1 MKKMMSKTANF
12 PFEIKKI
19 SEDGS
24 FSGYASVFGNEDL
37 WGDIVVAG
45 AFTKSIAQKKP
56 AMLWQHNSDE
66 PIGVWTVIKE
76 DEKGLY
82 VEGQL
87 LINGVAKA
95 KEAHELLSA
104 RAISGMSIGYIPV
117 VWEWQKK
124 EDSRDEVRLLKEVDL
139 WEISLVTFPAN
150 TEARVGDVKDLN
162 TLRDIE
168 GFLRDAGCSRNE
180 AKGIIAQI
188 RDAQRDADNDEA
200 ETERHRNEIK
210 QALVSLKMTIGG
222 N

>member
-1 MKKMMSKTANF
+1 MKQITNKSF
-12 PFEIKKI
+12 PFEIKTI
-19 SEDGS
+19 SETGA
-24 FSGYASVFGNEDL
+24 FTGYASVFGNEDL

-45 AFTKSIAQKKP
+45 AFSKSIAEKKP

-66 PIGVWTVIKE
+66 PIGVWAVIKE
-76 DEKGLY
+76 DDKGLY

-87 LINGVAKA
+87 LIDGVAKA
-95 KEAHELLSA
+95 KEAYELLA
-104 RAISGMSIGYIPV
+104 AKAISGLSIGYRAV
-117 VWEWQKK
+117 SWEWRKK
-124 EDSRDEVRLLKEVDL
+124 DDSKDEVRLLKEIDL

-188 RDAQRDADNDEA
+188 RDAQRDADTDE
-200 ETERHRNEIK
+200 NEEKHQKKAIK
-210 QALVSLKMTIGG
+210 EALMSLKMTIGG

>member
-1 MKKMMSKTANF
+1 MKPAMKKTANF
-12 PFEIKKI
+12 PFEIKTI
-19 SEDGS
+19 SETGA

-45 AFTKSIAQKKP
+45 AFSKSIAEKKP

-66 PIGVWTVIKE
+66 PIGVWVVLAE
-76 DEKGLY
+76 DERGLY

-87 LINGVAKA
+87 LINGVARA
-95 KEAHELLSA
+95 KEAYELLVA
-104 RAISGMSIGYIPV
+104 KAISGMSIGYVPV

-124 EDSRDEVRLLKEVDL
+124 EDSRNEIRLLKEVDL

-188 RDAQRDADNDEA
+188 RDVQRDADNDE
-200 ETERHRNEIK
+200 NEEKKAIRE
-210 QALVSLKMTIGG
+210 ALMSLKITIGG

>member
-1 MKKMMSKTANF
+1 MKQITNKSF
-12 PFEIKKI
+12 PFEIKTI
-19 SEDGS
+19 SETGA
-24 FSGYASVFGNEDL
+24 FTGYASVFGNEDL

-45 AFTKSIAQKKP
+45 AFSKSIAEKKP

-66 PIGVWTVIKE
+66 PIGIWTVIKE

-87 LINGVAKA
+87 LIDGVAKA
-95 KEAHELLSA
+95 KEAYELLA
-104 RAISGMSIGYIPV
+104 AKAISGLSIGYRAV
-117 VWEWQKK
+117 SWEWRKK
-124 EDSRDEVRLLKEVDL
+124 DDSNDEVRLLKEIDL

-188 RDAQRDADNDEA
+188 RDAQRDADNDE
-200 ETERHRNEIK
+200 NEEKKAIRA
-210 QALVSLKMTIGG
+210 ALMSLKMTIGG
-222 N
+222 K

>member
-1 MKKMMSKTANF
+1 MKPTMRKTVNF
-12 PFEIKKI
+12 PFEIKTI
-19 SEDGS
+19 SETGA

-45 AFTKSIAQKKP
+45 AFSKSIAEKKP

-66 PIGVWTVIKE
+66 PIGVWVILAE

-87 LINGVAKA
+87 LINGVARA
-95 KEAHELLSA
+95 KEAYELLVA
-104 RAISGMSIGYIPV
+104 KAISGMSIGYVPV

-124 EDSRDEVRLLKEVDL
+124 EDSRNEIRLLKEVDL

-168 GFLRDAGCSRNE
+168 SFLRDAGCSRNE
-180 AKGIIAQI
+180 AKSIISQI
-188 RDAQRDADNDEA
+188 RNVQRDADNDE
-200 ETERHRNEIK
+200 NEEKHQKKAIK
-210 QALVSLKMTIGG
+210 EALMSLKMTIGG

>member
-1 MKKMMSKTANF
+1 MKQIKNKSF
-12 PFEIKKI
+12 PFEIKTI
-19 SEDGS
+19 SETGA
-24 FSGYASVFGNEDL
+24 FTGYASVFGNEDL

-45 AFTKSIAQKKP
+45 AFSKSIAEKKP

-66 PIGVWTVIKE
+66 PIGVWAVIKE

-87 LINGVAKA
+87 LIDGVAKA
-95 KEAHELLSA
+95 KEAYELLVA
-104 RAISGMSIGYIPV
+104 KAISGLSIGYRAV
-117 VWEWQKK
+117 SWEWRKK
-124 EDSRDEVRLLKEVDL
+124 DDSKDEVRLLKEIDL

-188 RDAQRDADNDEA
+188 RDAQRDADTDEA
-200 ETERHRNEIK
+200 ENERRRIEIK
-210 QALVSLKMTIGG
+210 AALMSLKTTT
-222 N
+222 

>member
-1 MKKMMSKTANF
+1 MKPAMKKTANF
-12 PFEIKKI
+12 PFEIKTI
-19 SEDGS
+19 SETGA

-45 AFTKSIAQKKP
+45 AFSKSIAEKKP

-66 PIGVWTVIKE
+66 PIGVWVVLAE

-87 LINGVAKA
+87 LINGVARA
-95 KEAHELLSA
+95 KEAYELLVA
-104 RAISGMSIGYIPV
+104 KAISGMSIGYVPV

-124 EDSRDEVRLLKEVDL
+124 EDSRNEIRLLKEVDL

-188 RDAQRDADNDEA
+188 RDVQRDADNDE
-200 ETERHRNEIK
+200 NEEKKAIRE
-210 QALVSLKMTIGG
+210 ALASLKMTIGG

>member
-1 MKKMMSKTANF
+1 MKPAMKKTANF
-12 PFEIKKI
+12 PFEIKTI
-19 SEDGS
+19 SETGA

-45 AFTKSIAQKKP
+45 AFSKSIAEKKP

-66 PIGVWTVIKE
+66 PIGVWVVLAE

-87 LINGVAKA
+87 LINGVARA
-95 KEAHELLSA
+95 KEAYELLVA
-104 RAISGMSIGYIPV
+104 KAISGMSIGYVPV

-124 EDSRDEVRLLKEVDL
+124 EDSRNEIRLLKEVDL

-150 TEARVGDVKDLN
+150 TEARVGDIKDLN

-188 RDAQRDADNDEA
+188 RDVQRDADNDE
-200 ETERHRNEIK
+200 NEEKKAIRE
-210 QALVSLKMTIGG
+210 ALASLKMTIGG

>member
-1 MKKMMSKTANF
+1 MKQITNKSF
-12 PFEIKKI
+12 PFEIKTI
-19 SEDGS
+19 SETGA
-24 FSGYASVFGNEDL
+24 FTGYASVFGNEDL

-45 AFTKSIAQKKP
+45 AFSKSIAEKKP

-76 DEKGLY
+76 DDKGLY

-87 LINGVAKA
+87 LIDGVAKA
-95 KEAHELLSA
+95 KEAYELLA
-104 RAISGMSIGYIPV
+104 AKAISGLSIGYRAV
-117 VWEWQKK
+117 SWEWRKK
-124 EDSRDEVRLLKEVDL
+124 DDSKDEVRLLKEIDL

-188 RDAQRDADNDEA
+188 RDAQRDADTDEA
-200 ETERHRNEIK
+200 ENERRRNEIK
-210 QALVSLKMTIGG
+210 AALMSLKMTIGG

>member
-1 MKKMMSKTANF
+1 MKQITNKSF
-12 PFEIKKI
+12 PFEIKTI
-19 SEDGS
+19 SETGA
-24 FSGYASVFGNEDL
+24 FTGYASVFGNEDL

-45 AFTKSIAQKKP
+45 AFSKSIAEKKP

-66 PIGVWTVIKE
+66 PIGIWTVIKE
-76 DEKGLY
+76 DDKGLY

-87 LINGVAKA
+87 LIDGVAKA
-95 KEAHELLSA
+95 KEAYELLA
-104 RAISGMSIGYIPV
+104 AKAISGLSIGYRAV
-117 VWEWQKK
+117 SWEWRKK
-124 EDSRDEVRLLKEVDL
+124 DDSKDEVRLLKEIDL

-188 RDAQRDADNDEA
+188 RDAQRDADNE
-200 ETERHRNEIK
+200 EEKELRHKNEIK
-210 QALVSLKMTIGG
+210 QALMSLKMTIGG

>member
-1 MKKMMSKTANF
+1 MKQITNKSF
-12 PFEIKKI
+12 PFEIKTI
-19 SEDGS
+19 SETGA
-24 FSGYASVFGNEDL
+24 FTGYASVFGNEDL

-45 AFTKSIAQKKP
+45 AFSKSIAEKKP

-66 PIGVWTVIKE
+66 PIGIWTVIKE
-76 DEKGLY
+76 DDKGLY

-87 LINGVAKA
+87 LIDGVTKA
-95 KEAHELLSA
+95 KEAYELLA
-104 RAISGMSIGYIPV
+104 AKAISGLSIGYRAV
-117 VWEWQKK
+117 SWEWRKK
-124 EDSRDEVRLLKEVDL
+124 DDSKDEVRLLKEIDL

-188 RDAQRDADNDEA
+188 RDAQRDADNE
-200 ETERHRNEIK
+200 EEKELRHKNEIK
-210 QALVSLKMTIGG
+210 QALMSLKMTIGG

>member
-1 MKKMMSKTANF
+1 MKQITNKSF
-12 PFEIKKI
+12 PFEIKTI
-19 SEDGS
+19 SETGA
-24 FSGYASVFGNEDL
+24 FTGYASVFGNEDL

-45 AFTKSIAQKKP
+45 AFSKSIAEKKP

-66 PIGVWTVIKE
+66 PIGVWAVIKE

-87 LINGVAKA
+87 LIDGVAKA
-95 KEAHELLSA
+95 KEAYELLA
-104 RAISGMSIGYIPV
+104 AKAISGLSIGYRAV
-117 VWEWQKK
+117 SWEWRKK
-124 EDSRDEVRLLKEVDL
+124 DDSKDEVRLLKEIDL

-188 RDAQRDADNDEA
+188 RDAQRDADNE
-200 ETERHRNEIK
+200 EEKELRHKNEIK
-210 QALVSLKMTIGG
+210 QALMSLKMTIGG

>member
-1 MKKMMSKTANF
+1 MKKTANF
-12 PFEIKKI
+12 PFEIKTI
-19 SEDGS
+19 SETGA

-45 AFTKSIAQKKP
+45 AFSKSIAEKKP

-66 PIGVWTVIKE
+66 PIGVWVVLAE

-87 LINGVAKA
+87 LINGVARA
-95 KEAHELLSA
+95 KEAYELLVA
-104 RAISGMSIGYIPV
+104 KAISGMSIGYVPV

-124 EDSRDEVRLLKEVDL
+124 EDSRNEIRLLKEVDL

-188 RDAQRDADNDEA
+188 RDVQRDADNDE
-200 ETERHRNEIK
+200 NEEKKAIRE
-210 QALVSLKMTIGG
+210 ALMSLKMTIGG

>member
-1 MKKMMSKTANF
+1 MKPAMKKTANF
-12 PFEIKKI
+12 PFEIKTI
-19 SEDGS
+19 SETGA

-45 AFTKSIAQKKP
+45 AFSKSIAEKKP

-66 PIGVWTVIKE
+66 PIGVWVVLAE

-87 LINGVAKA
+87 LINGVARA
-95 KEAHELLSA
+95 KEAYELLVA
-104 RAISGMSIGYIPV
+104 KAISGMSIGYVPV

-124 EDSRDEVRLLKEVDL
+124 EDSRNEIRLLKEVDL

-188 RDAQRDADNDEA
+188 RDVQRDADNDE
-200 ETERHRNEIK
+200 NEEKKAIRE
-210 QALVSLKMTIGG
+210 ALMSLKITIGG
-222 N
+222 K

>member
-1 MKKMMSKTANF
+1 
-12 PFEIKKI
+12 
-19 SEDGS
+19 
-24 FSGYASVFGNEDL
+24 
-37 WGDIVVAG
+37 
-45 AFTKSIAQKKP
+45 
-56 AMLWQHNSDE
+56 MLWQHNSDE
-66 PIGVWTVIKE
+66 PIGVWVVLAE

-87 LINGVAKA
+87 LINGVARA
-95 KEAHELLSA
+95 KEAYELLVA
-104 RAISGMSIGYIPV
+104 KAISGMSIGYVPV

-124 EDSRDEVRLLKEVDL
+124 EDSRNEIRLLKEVDL

-188 RDAQRDADNDEA
+188 RDVQRDADNDE
-200 ETERHRNEIK
+200 NEEK
-210 QALVSLKMTIGG
+210 KSNKRGSYEPK
-222 N
+222 NNYRR

>member
-1 MKKMMSKTANF
+1 MKQIKNKSF
-12 PFEIKKI
+12 PFEIKTI
-19 SEDGS
+19 SETGA
-24 FSGYASVFGNEDL
+24 FTGYASVFGNEDL

-45 AFTKSIAQKKP
+45 AFSKSIAEKKP

-66 PIGVWTVIKE
+66 PIGVWAVIKE

-87 LINGVAKA
+87 LIDGVAKA
-95 KEAHELLSA
+95 KEAYELLVA
-104 RAISGMSIGYIPV
+104 KAISGLSIGYRAV
-117 VWEWQKK
+117 SWEWRKK
-124 EDSRDEVRLLKEVDL
+124 DDSKDEVRLLKEIDL

-188 RDAQRDADNDEA
+188 RDAQRDADTDEA
-200 ETERHRNEIK
+200 ENERRRNEIK
-210 QALVSLKMTIGG
+210 AALMSLKMTIGG
-222 N
+222 K

>member
-1 MKKMMSKTANF
+1 MKPAMKKTANF
-12 PFEIKKI
+12 PFEIKTI
-19 SEDGS
+19 SETGA

-45 AFTKSIAQKKP
+45 AFSKSIAEKKP

-66 PIGVWTVIKE
+66 PIGVWVVLAE

-87 LINGVAKA
+87 LINGVARA
-95 KEAHELLSA
+95 KEAYELLVA
-104 RAISGMSIGYIPV
+104 KAISGMSIGYVPV

-124 EDSRDEVRLLKEVDL
+124 EDSRNEIRLLKEVDL

-188 RDAQRDADNDEA
+188 RDVQRDADNDE
-200 ETERHRNEIK
+200 NEEKKAIRE
-210 QALVSLKMTIGG
+210 ALMSLKITIGG

>member
-1 MKKMMSKTANF
+1 MKQITNKSF
-12 PFEIKKI
+12 PFEIKTI
-19 SEDGS
+19 SESGA
-24 FSGYASVFGNEDL
+24 FTGYASVFGNEDL

-45 AFTKSIAQKKP
+45 AFSKSIAEKKP

-66 PIGVWTVIKE
+66 PIGVWAVIKE
-76 DEKGLY
+76 DDKGLY

-87 LINGVAKA
+87 LIDGVAKA
-95 KEAHELLSA
+95 KEAHELLAA
-104 RAISGMSIGYIPV
+104 RAISGLSIGYRAV
-117 VWEWQKK
+117 SWEWRKK
-124 EDSRDEVRLLKEVDL
+124 DDSKDEVRLLKEIDL

-188 RDAQRDADNDEA
+188 RDAQRDADTDEA
-200 ETERHRNEIK
+200 ENERRRNEIK
-210 QALVSLKMTIGG
+210 AALMSLKMTIGG

>member
-1 MKKMMSKTANF
+1 MKKTMSKTANF
-12 PFEIKKI
+12 PFEIKTL
-19 SEDGS
+19 SADGS

-45 AFTKSIAQKKP
+45 AFSKSIAQKKP
-56 AMLWQHNSDE
+56 AMLWQHNTDE
-66 PIGVWTVIKE
+66 PIGVWTVIIE

-95 KEAHELLSA
+95 KEAYELLTA
-104 RAISGMSIGYIPV
+104 KAISGMSIGYRAV
-117 VWEWQKK
+117 SWEWRKK
-124 EDSRDEVRLLKEVDL
+124 DDSKDEVRLLKEIDL

-180 AKGIIAQI
+180 AKSIISQI
-188 RDAQRDADNDEA
+188 RDVQRDADNE
-200 ETERHRNEIK
+200 EEKELRHKNEIK
-210 QALVSLKMTIGG
+210 QALMSLKMTIGG

>member
-1 MKKMMSKTANF
+1 MRQITNKSF
-12 PFEIKKI
+12 PFEIKTI
-19 SEDGS
+19 SETGA
-24 FSGYASVFGNEDL
+24 FTGYASVFGNEDL
-37 WGDIVVAG
+37 WGDIVIAG
-45 AFTKSIAQKKP
+45 AFSKSIAEKKP

-66 PIGVWTVIKE
+66 PIGIWTVIKE

-87 LINGVAKA
+87 LIDGVAKA
-95 KEAHELLSA
+95 KEAYELLA
-104 RAISGMSIGYIPV
+104 AKAISGLSIGYRAV
-117 VWEWQKK
+117 SWEWRKK
-124 EDSRDEVRLLKEVDL
+124 DDSNDEVRLLKEIDL

-188 RDAQRDADNDEA
+188 RDAQRDADADEA
-200 ETERHRNEIK
+200 ESERRRNEIK
-210 QALVSLKMTIGG
+210 AALMSLKMTIGG

>member
-1 MKKMMSKTANF
+1 MKQITNKSF
-12 PFEIKKI
+12 PFEIKTI
-19 SEDGS
+19 SETGA
-24 FSGYASVFGNEDL
+24 FTGYASVFGNEDL

-45 AFTKSIAQKKP
+45 AFSKSIAEKKP

-66 PIGVWTVIKE
+66 PIGVWVVIKE

-87 LINGVAKA
+87 LIDGVAKA
-95 KEAHELLSA
+95 KEAYELLTA
-104 RAISGMSIGYIPV
+104 KAISGLSIGYRAV
-117 VWEWQKK
+117 SWEWRKK
-124 EDSRDEVRLLKEVDL
+124 DDSKDEVRLLKEIDL

-188 RDAQRDADNDEA
+188 RDAQRDADADEA
-200 ETERHRNEIK
+200 VSERRRNEIK
-210 QALVSLKMTIGG
+210 AALMSLKMTIGG

>member
-1 MKKMMSKTANF
+1 MKPAMKKTANF
-12 PFEIKKI
+12 PFEIKTI
-19 SEDGS
+19 SETGA

-45 AFTKSIAQKKP
+45 AFSKSIAEKKP

-66 PIGVWTVIKE
+66 PIGVWVVLAE

-87 LINGVAKA
+87 LINGVARA
-95 KEAHELLSA
+95 KEAYELLVA
-104 RAISGMSIGYIPV
+104 KAISGMSIGYVPV

-124 EDSRDEVRLLKEVDL
+124 EDSRNEIRLLKEVDL

-180 AKGIIAQI
+180 AKGIIARI
-188 RDAQRDADNDEA
+188 RDVQRDADNDE
-200 ETERHRNEIK
+200 NEEKKAIRE
-210 QALVSLKMTIGG
+210 ALMSLKMTIGG

>member
-1 MKKMMSKTANF
+1 MKQITNKSF
-12 PFEIKKI
+12 PFEIKTI
-19 SEDGS
+19 SETGA
-24 FSGYASVFGNEDL
+24 FTGYASVFGNEDL

-45 AFTKSIAQKKP
+45 AFSKSIAEKKP

-66 PIGVWTVIKE
+66 PIGIWAVIKE

-87 LINGVAKA
+87 LIDGVAKA
-95 KEAHELLSA
+95 KEAYELLA
-104 RAISGMSIGYIPV
+104 AKAISGLSIGYRAV
-117 VWEWQKK
+117 SWEWRKK
-124 EDSRDEVRLLKEVDL
+124 DDSNDEVRLLKEIDL

-188 RDAQRDADNDEA
+188 RDAQRDADADEA
-200 ETERHRNEIK
+200 ESEHRRNEIK
-210 QALVSLKMTIGG
+210 AALMSLKMTIGG

>member
-1 MKKMMSKTANF
+1 MKQITNKSF
-12 PFEIKKI
+12 PFEIKTI
-19 SEDGS
+19 SESGA
-24 FSGYASVFGNEDL
+24 FTGYASVFGNEDL

-45 AFTKSIAQKKP
+45 AFSKSIAVKKP

-66 PIGVWTVIKE
+66 PIGIWTVIKE
-76 DEKGLY
+76 DDKGLY

-87 LINGVAKA
+87 LIDGVAKA
-95 KEAHELLSA
+95 KEAYELLA
-104 RAISGMSIGYIPV
+104 AKAISGLSIGYRAV
-117 VWEWQKK
+117 SWEWRKK
-124 EDSRDEVRLLKEVDL
+124 DDSKDEVRLLKEIDL

-188 RDAQRDADNDEA
+188 RDAQRDADTDE
-200 ETERHRNEIK
+200 NEEKHQKKAIK
-210 QALVSLKMTIGG
+210 EALMSLKMTIGG

>member
-1 MKKMMSKTANF
+1 MKPVMKKTANF
-12 PFEIKKI
+12 PFEIKTI
-19 SEDGS
+19 SETGA

-45 AFTKSIAQKKP
+45 AFSKSIAEKKP

-66 PIGVWTVIKE
+66 PIGVWVVLAE
-76 DEKGLY
+76 DERGLY

-87 LINGVAKA
+87 LINGVARA
-95 KEAHELLSA
+95 KEAYELLVA
-104 RAISGMSIGYIPV
+104 KAISGMSIGYVPV

-124 EDSRDEVRLLKEVDL
+124 EDSRNEIRLLKEVDL

-188 RDAQRDADNDEA
+188 RDVQRDADNDE
-200 ETERHRNEIK
+200 NEEKKAIRE
-210 QALVSLKMTIGG
+210 ALMSLKITIGG

>member
-1 MKKMMSKTANF
+1 MKPAMKKTANF
-12 PFEIKKI
+12 PFEIKTI
-19 SEDGS
+19 SETGA

-45 AFTKSIAQKKP
+45 AFSKSIAEKKP

-66 PIGVWTVIKE
+66 PIGVWVVLAE

-87 LINGVAKA
+87 LINGVARA
-95 KEAHELLSA
+95 KEAYELLVA
-104 RAISGMSIGYIPV
+104 KAISGMSIGYVPV

-124 EDSRDEVRLLKEVDL
+124 EDSRNEIRLLKEVDL

-188 RDAQRDADNDEA
+188 RDVQRDADNDE
-200 ETERHRNEIK
+200 NEEKKAIRE
-210 QALVSLKMTIGG
+210 ALMSLKMTIGG

>member
-1 MKKMMSKTANF
+1 MKPTMRKTVNF
-12 PFEIKKI
+12 PFEIKTI
-19 SEDGS
+19 SETGA

-45 AFTKSIAQKKP
+45 AFSKSIAEKKP

-66 PIGVWTVIKE
+66 PIGVWAVLAE

-87 LINGVAKA
+87 LINGVARA
-95 KEAHELLSA
+95 KEAYELLVA
-104 RAISGMSIGYIPV
+104 KAISGMSIGYVPV

-124 EDSRDEVRLLKEVDL
+124 EDSRNEIRLLKEVDL

-180 AKGIIAQI
+180 AKSIISQI
-188 RDAQRDADNDEA
+188 RDVQRDADNE
-200 ETERHRNEIK
+200 EEKELRNKNEIK
-210 QALVSLKMTIGG
+210 QALMSLKMTIGG

>member
-1 MKKMMSKTANF
+1 MRQITNKSF
-12 PFEIKKI
+12 PFEIKTI
-19 SEDGS
+19 SETGA
-24 FSGYASVFGNEDL
+24 FTGYASVFGNEDL
-37 WGDIVVAG
+37 WGDIVIAG
-45 AFTKSIAQKKP
+45 AFSKSIAEKKP

-66 PIGVWTVIKE
+66 PIGIWTVIKE

-87 LINGVAKA
+87 LIDGVAKA
-95 KEAHELLSA
+95 KEAYELLA
-104 RAISGMSIGYIPV
+104 AKAISGLSIGYRAV
-117 VWEWQKK
+117 SWEWRKK
-124 EDSRDEVRLLKEVDL
+124 DDSNDEVRLLKEIDL

-188 RDAQRDADNDEA
+188 RDAQRDADNDE
-200 ETERHRNEIK
+200 NEEKRQKKAIK
-210 QALVSLKMTIGG
+210 EALMSLKMTIGG

>member
-1 MKKMMSKTANF
+1 MKQITNKSF
-12 PFEIKKI
+12 PFEIKTI
-19 SEDGS
+19 SETGA
-24 FSGYASVFGNEDL
+24 FTGYASVFGNEDL

-45 AFTKSIAQKKP
+45 AFSKSIAVKKP
-56 AMLWQHNSDE
+56 AMLWQHNSGE
-66 PIGVWTVIKE
+66 PIGVWAVIKE
-76 DEKGLY
+76 DDKGLY

-87 LINGVAKA
+87 LIDGVAKA
-95 KEAHELLSA
+95 KEAYELLA
-104 RAISGMSIGYIPV
+104 AKAISGLSIGYRAV
-117 VWEWQKK
+117 SWEWRKK
-124 EDSRDEVRLLKEVDL
+124 DDSKDEVRLLKEIDL

-188 RDAQRDADNDEA
+188 RDAQRDADTDE
-200 ETERHRNEIK
+200 NEEKHQKKAIK
-210 QALVSLKMTIGG
+210 EALMSLKMTIGG

>member
-1 MKKMMSKTANF
+1 MKKTANF
-12 PFEIKKI
+12 PFEIKTI
-19 SEDGS
+19 SETGA

-45 AFTKSIAQKKP
+45 AFSKSIAEKKP

-66 PIGVWTVIKE
+66 PIGVWVVLAE

-87 LINGVAKA
+87 LINGVARA
-95 KEAHELLSA
+95 KEAYELLVA
-104 RAISGMSIGYIPV
+104 KAISGMSIGYVPV

-124 EDSRDEVRLLKEVDL
+124 EDSRNEIRLLKEVDL

-188 RDAQRDADNDEA
+188 RDVQRDADNDE
-200 ETERHRNEIK
+200 NEEKKAIRE
-210 QALVSLKMTIGG
+210 ALMSLKITIGG